1 MLRHDLRRALLS
13 PRTLL
18 VALAYGVL
26 LSLGATETW
35 NDSAAYQFA
44 FSYKTGFYILFYLC
58 AVLPYGCGYLEDRL
72 SGYWRFFQT
81 RCSSTR
87 YSVSKVL
94 VTALSGALV
103 VLAGSF
109 LFVVILRLQYPADN
123 DFRVDYSG
131 YDAIISMGRPY
142 LYFFVKSL
150 LSAALGSAFAVVALY
165 LSTFLRNM
173 IATLAVPLVLYY
185 TINELT
191 VFGLIPDFL
200 SPTVM
205 MYRPP
210 LSSLNMAGNV
220 AYTLL
225 LCLAVIL
232 LMGWLF
238 DERVRKEFEHG

>member
-13 PRTLL
+13 PRTLF

-58 AVLPYGCGYLEDRL
+58 AVLPYGCRL
-72 SGYWRFFQT
+72 PGGPAQR
-81 RCSSTR
+81 
-87 YSVSKVL
+87 L
-94 VTALSGALV
+94 
-103 VLAGSF
+103 LAVPPDPVQ
-109 LFVVILRLQYPADN
+109 LHPLLRLQGPGHGPLRRAGGSGRVLSLCGHSAAQYPADN

>member
-13 PRTLL
+13 PRTLF

-26 LSLGATETW
+26 LRLAPQRPGTTAPPTNSPFPTKPGFTSCFTSAPCCPMAAATWRTG
-35 NDSAAYQFA
+35 SAA
-44 FSYKTGFYILFYLC
+44 TG
-58 AVLPYGCGYLEDRL
+58 
-72 SGYWRFFQT
+72 RFLQT
-81 RCSSTR
+81 RCSSTPLLR
-87 YSVSKVL
+87 LQGSGHG
-94 VTALSGALV
+94 LSGALV

>member
-13 PRTLL
+13 PRTLF

-72 SGYWRFFQT
+72 SGYWRFLQT

-103 VLAGSF
+103 VLAGS
-109 LFVVILRLQYPADN
+109 L
-123 DFRVDYSG
+123 
-131 YDAIISMGRPY
+131 GRPY

-210 LSSLNMAGNV
+210 LSSLNIAGNV

>member
-1 MLRHDLRRALLS
+1 
-13 PRTLL
+13 
-18 VALAYGVL
+18 
-26 LSLGATETW
+26 
-35 NDSAAYQFA
+35 
-44 FSYKTGFYILFYLC
+44 
-58 AVLPYGCGYLEDRL
+58 
-72 SGYWRFFQT
+72 
-81 RCSSTR
+81 
-87 YSVSKVL
+87 
-94 VTALSGALV
+94 V

-109 LFVVILRLQYPADN
+109 LFVVILRLQYSVDN

-131 YDAIISMGRPY
+131 YDAIISMGHPY
-142 LYFFVKSL
+142 LYFLVKSL
-150 LSAALGSAFAVVALY
+150 ISAALGSAFAVVALY

-185 TINELT
+185 TVNELT
-191 VFGLIPDFL
+191 VFGLIPNFL

-210 LSSLNMAGNV
+210 LESLSIAGNV

-238 DERVRKEFEHG
+238 DERVRKEFENG

>member
-1 MLRHDLRRALLS
+1 M
-13 PRTLL
+13 
-18 VALAYGVL
+18 
-26 LSLGATETW
+26 E
-35 NDSAAYQFA
+35 
-44 FSYKTGFYILFYLC
+44 
-58 AVLPYGCGYLEDRL
+58 
-72 SGYWRFFQT
+72 
-81 RCSSTR
+81 
-87 YSVSKVL
+87 
-94 VTALSGALV
+94 
-103 VLAGSF
+103 LAGSF

-210 LSSLNMAGNV
+210 LSSLNIAGNV

>member
-1 MLRHDLRRALLS
+1 M
-13 PRTLL
+13 
-18 VALAYGVL
+18 L

-72 SGYWRFFQT
+72 SGYWRFLQT

-205 MYRPP
+205 MYRP
-210 LSSLNMAGNV
+210 L
-220 AYTLL
+220 
-225 LCLAVIL
+225 
-232 LMGWLF
+232 
-238 DERVRKEFEHG
+238 

>member
-13 PRTLL
+13 PRTLF
-18 VALAYGVL
+18 VALVYGVL

-72 SGYWRFFQT
+72 SGYWRFLQT

-94 VTALSGALV
+94 ATALSGALV
-103 VLAGSF
+103 VLAGS
-109 LFVVILRLQYPADN
+109 
-123 DFRVDYSG
+123 FRVDYSG
-131 YDAIISMGRPY
+131 YDAIISMGHPY
-142 LYFFVKSL
+142 LYFLVKSL
-150 LSAALGSAFAVVALY
+150 ISAALGSAFAVVALY

-185 TINELT
+185 TVNELT
-191 VFGLIPDFL
+191 VFGLIPNFL

-210 LSSLNMAGNV
+210 LESLSIAGNV

-238 DERVRKEFEHG
+238 DERVRKEFENG

>member
-13 PRTLL
+13 PRTLF

-103 VLAGSF
+103 VLAGGGT
-109 LFVVILRLQYPADN
+109 LYIADLR
-123 DFRVDYSG
+123 RVCRLG
-131 YDAIISMGRPY
+131 AAGREAGDHCHCPV
-142 LYFFVKSL
+142 FG
-150 LSAALGSAFAVVALY
+150 AGRCGSAGIFRIPGRLRRPLGYHRWVHLWLFAVRPAL
-165 LSTFLRNM
+165 LG
-173 IATLAVPLVLYY
+173 ADGP
-185 TINELT
+185 
-191 VFGLIPDFL
+191 
-200 SPTVM
+200 
-205 MYRPP
+205 
-210 LSSLNMAGNV
+210 AG
-220 AYTLL
+220 
-225 LCLAVIL
+225 
-232 LMGWLF
+232 
-238 DERVRKEFEHG
+238 K